1 MKNTYLLWHTHT
13 DERLTGG
20 EDVKLLGTYSTRENA
35 ELAQAEAAL
44 LEGFKDHLEGFEI
57 SEYEMDK
64 REWREGFSTETHG
77 SPEPRY
83 WIAEVGH
90 LLLVAGKTKSRLNYE
105 TRTVMVLAKDEETAK
120 ECFEAEANAY
130 ARIYKNTYDQDV
142 QWKFDKIC
150 RLQESWFF
158 DNKVLDDGKVL
169 ELDSKIKTKKRVVE

>member
-1 MKNTYLLWHTHT
+1 MNKVYLLWHTHV
-13 DERLTGG
+13 DERLPGG
-20 EDVKLLGTYSTRENA
+20 DDAKLLGTYSTRENA
-35 ELAQAEAAL
+35 AQAQAQAAFL
-44 LEGFKDHLEGFEI
+44 DGFKDHLDGFEI

-64 REWREGFSTETHG
+64 REWREGFATITHG
-77 SPEPRY
+77 AAEPRY

-120 ECFEAEANAY
+120 ACFEAEASTY

-142 QWKFDKIC
+142 QWKFDKIQ

-158 DNKVLDDGKVL
+158 DNQVLDDGKVL
-169 ELDSKIKTKKRVVE
+169 ELDSKIKTKK